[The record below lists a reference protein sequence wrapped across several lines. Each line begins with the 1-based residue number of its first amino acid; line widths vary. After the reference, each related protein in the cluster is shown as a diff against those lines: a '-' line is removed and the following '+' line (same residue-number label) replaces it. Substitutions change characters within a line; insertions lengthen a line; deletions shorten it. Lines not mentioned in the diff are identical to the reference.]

1 MIETSAYWSYFL
13 LRILNQS
20 HITHHT
26 IYNSSIQGY
35 SVLHLGAT
43 LMYSSTYHT
52 LLTFCKNASP
62 FNQNVKI
69 TVYSEFTMEN
79 MYWLSIRCQHGL
91 PYRFKI
97 VHMNAFV
104 VMIPDCQVNGSP
116 AGRTEFC

>member
-1 MIETSAYWSYFL
+1 
-13 LRILNQS
+13 
-20 HITHHT
+20 
-26 IYNSSIQGY
+26 
-35 SVLHLGAT
+35 
-43 LMYSSTYHT
+43 MYSSTYHT

-79 MYWLSIRCQHGL
+79 MYWLSIRCHRDL
-91 PYRFKI
+91 SCRFKI

-104 VMIPDCQVNGSP
+104 GMIPNCQVNGSS